1 MEPIFQNRRD
11 AGCRLAAGLKAY
23 AHLPNVLVL
32 GLTRGGVPVAFEIA
46 KALRAPL
53 DIMVVRKLG
62 APNNPEL
69 AVGAIGPGNECVWNT
84 TLIQELRLSQDNLD
98 ATVRKETAERLC
110 REKRYRGDA
119 PPLSTSGKIVLL
131 VDDGIATGASIRA
144 AARAVRRTRPAR
156 LILATPVAAA
166 DSLPSLASE
175 ADDVIALSTPEFF
188 LGVGQWYRDFP
199 QTDDE
204 EVITCL
210 REAQKWSPLPSSETP
225 RIRG

>member
-11 AGCRLAAGLKAY
+11 AGRRLAAGLRAY

-53 DIMVVRKLG
+53 DIVVVRKLG
-62 APNNPEL
+62 APGNPEL

-84 TLIQELRLSQDNLD
+84 ALIKELRLSQESLD
-98 ATVRKETAERLC
+98 AIARNENAERLR
-110 REKRYRGDA
+110 REKYYRGHA
-119 PPLSTSGKIVLL
+119 PQLSAADKIVLL

-144 AARAVRRTRPAR
+144 AARAVRHTKPAR
-156 LILATPVAAA
+156 LVLASPVAAA
-166 DSLPSLASE
+166 DLLPILRSE
-175 ADDVIALSTPEFF
+175 ADDVIVLSTPEFF

-199 QTDDE
+199 QTDDS
-204 EVITCL
+204 EVISCL
-210 REAQKWSPLPSSETP
+210 SEAQKWCPFPSFQNPTIP
-225 RIRG
+225 G